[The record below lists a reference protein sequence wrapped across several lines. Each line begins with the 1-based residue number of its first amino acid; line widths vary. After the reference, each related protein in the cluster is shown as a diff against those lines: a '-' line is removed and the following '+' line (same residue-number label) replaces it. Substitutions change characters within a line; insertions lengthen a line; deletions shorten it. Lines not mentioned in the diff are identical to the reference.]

1 MILLPY
7 PLTHFTHLPIYP
19 LICFRRCMP
28 IKISALVSCKNS
40 VMKIFLWKDFNEEVN
55 FIHLFN
61 AGAFS
66 ICKRSQNRVFGNF
79 RHSWA
84 AFFV

>member
-1 MILLPY
+1 MIFTPPI
-7 PLTHFTHLPIYP
+7 PLSILPISVKCQSKT
-19 LICFRRCMP
+19 IA
-28 IKISALVSCKNS
+28 SVLVSCKNNA
-40 VMKIFLWKDFNEEVN
+40 MKIFLWKDFNEKVD

-61 AGAFS
+61 ANTFN
-66 ICKRSQNRVFGNF
+66 ICKRSQNRVFRNF

>member
-1 MILLPY
+1 MNGGNDFTPPY
-7 PLTHFTHLPIYP
+7 PLTHFIR
-19 LICFRRCMP
+19 FRRYIP
-28 IKISALVSCKNS
+28 IKIIASALVSCKNNA
-40 VMKIFLWKDFNEEVN
+40 MKIFLWKDFNEKVN

-61 AGAFS
+61 AGTFN
-66 ICKRSQNRVFGNF
+66 ICKRSQNSVFRNF